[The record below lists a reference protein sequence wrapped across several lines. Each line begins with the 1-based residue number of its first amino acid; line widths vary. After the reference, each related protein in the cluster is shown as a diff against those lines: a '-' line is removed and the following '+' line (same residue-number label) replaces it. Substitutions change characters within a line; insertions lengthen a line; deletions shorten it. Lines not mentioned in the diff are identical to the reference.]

1 MAQITFR
8 LDDDQLSL
16 LKKKSGQ
23 KTAQGALEWLVQRER
38 ELTQEKMNRQLRD
51 KLRGREIFD
60 ETHGS
65 YDDVCDKILN
75 PITAIIGVTH
85 ILSKEQPENDLLDR
99 IKILSERI
107 GTYVRS
113 LDVVAK
119 SEAYNKDND
128 SDDIQPQPELQQV
141 QS

>member
-38 ELTQEKMNRQLRD
+38 ELNTYKSNIELKER
-51 KLRGREIFD
+51 LRGKQIFD
-60 ETHGS
+60 DTHGS

-75 PITAIIGVTH
+75 PIAAILGIVY
-85 ILSKEQPENDLLDR
+85 ILSKEQPENDLLNR
-99 IKILSERI
+99 IKICSERVA
-107 GTYVRS
+107 TYVRS

-119 SEAYNKDND
+119 SETHKKEND
-128 SDDIQPQPELQQV
+128 SNDMQV
-141 QS
+141 QSEL